1 MESKKDKRNG
11 REPLLTIG
19 AVSQLLEIHQ
29 QTLRKYEDEG
39 LIAPRRSEGGTRMY
53 SLEDVERLRVI
64 LTLTRDLGLNLAGV
78 EIVLRMRDELNEMQ
92 RMLDAVFDELEE
104 PLRGRIRA
112 MMQGETDAIVP
123 FKRAG
128 EGLVP
133 INLLRAIMGSER
145 GGTE

>member
-1 MESKKDKRNG
+1 MASKKDKRNG

-19 AVSQLLEIHQ
+19 AVSQMLEIHQ
-29 QTLRKYEDEG
+29 QTLRKYEEEG
-39 LIAPRRSEGGTRMY
+39 LITPRRSEGGTRMY

-78 EIVLRMRDELNEMQ
+78 EIVLRMRDELSEMQ
-92 RMLDAVFDELEE
+92 RMMDTVFDELEE

-112 MMQGETDAIVP
+112 MMQGETEAIVP
-123 FKRAG
+123 FNRAG

-133 INLLRAIMGSER
+133 INLLRAIMGDGRSE
-145 GGTE
+145 

>member
-1 MESKKDKRNG
+1 MESKKDKLNG

-19 AVSQLLEIHQ
+19 AVSQMLEIHQ

-78 EIVLRMRDELNEMQ
+78 EIVLRMRDELSEMQ
-92 RMLDAVFDELEE
+92 RMMDAVFDELEE
-104 PLRGRIRA
+104 PLRGRVRA
-112 MMQGETDAIVP
+112 MMQGETEAIVP
-123 FKRAG
+123 LKRAG
-128 EGLVP
+128 EGLIP
-133 INLLRAIMGSER
+133 ITLLRAIMGGER
-145 GGTE
+145 GGKE

>member
-19 AVSQLLEIHQ
+19 AVSQMLEIHQ
-29 QTLRKYEDEG
+29 QTLRKYEEEG
-39 LIAPRRSEGGTRMY
+39 LITPRRSEGGTRMY

-78 EIVLRMRDELNEMQ
+78 EIVLRMRDELSEMQ
-92 RMLDAVFDELEE
+92 RMMDAVFDELEE

-112 MMQGETDAIVP
+112 LMQGETEAIVP
-123 FKRAG
+123 FNRAG

-133 INLLRAIMGSER
+133 INLLRAIMGGGRSEK
-145 GGTE
+145 E